1 MFCPNCGKADQTVD
15 TYCRGCGEFL
25 ADLSN
30 PFSLF
35 SRLLGINTPAKQIT
49 VNLIINLVTA
59 GVSILLVAF
68 LNGYFDGRAART
80 SEAAPPIVYLVYVFL
95 GLVAAWQFLS
105 FVLNLK
111 LKARFQ
117 GARKT
122 VVSDSSKAEEFAE
135 ARQRLPEADFE
146 NAVPHR
152 VIEKETE
159 IFEKPRR
166 G

>member
-1 MFCPNCGKADQTVD
+1 
-15 TYCRGCGEFL
+15 
-25 ADLSN
+25 
-30 PFSLF
+30 
-35 SRLLGINTPAKQIT
+35 
-49 VNLIINLVTA
+49 
-59 GVSILLVAF
+59 
-68 LNGYFDGRAART
+68 
-80 SEAAPPIVYLVYVFL
+80 LVYVFL

-146 NAVPHR
+146 NAVPHS

>member
-117 GARKT
+117 GAG
-122 VVSDSSKAEEFAE
+122 
-135 ARQRLPEADFE
+135 RLSFLTRA
-146 NAVPHR
+146 
-152 VIEKETE
+152 
-159 IFEKPRR
+159 KPRSLQKR
-166 G
+166 VSAYPKLTLKTQYRTA